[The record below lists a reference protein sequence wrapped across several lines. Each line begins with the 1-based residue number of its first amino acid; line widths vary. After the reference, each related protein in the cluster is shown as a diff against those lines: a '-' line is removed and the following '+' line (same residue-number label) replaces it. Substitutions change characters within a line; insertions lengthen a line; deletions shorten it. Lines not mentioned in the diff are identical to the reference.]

1 MFLFDLEEP
10 NQLFYLDS
18 DDSGIC
24 DCENSL
30 FIYSAET
37 GECYQQNSQVFN
49 FYHLKECVNN

>member
-37 GECYQQNSQVFN
+37 GECYQQNSQVF
-49 FYHLKECVNN
+49 F